1 MISLWDTWF
10 TTLGL
15 RYDRLDAFGN
25 ELTYRIGLLEL
36 RLLAQ
41 VRDINGRWNSQ
52 AFFSVRRY
60 YGT

>member
-1 MISLWDTWF
+1 MEPGQGTPLSDSSW
-10 TTLGL
+10 
-15 RYDRLDAFGN
+15 RN

-36 RLLAQ
+36 RLLAE

-60 YGT
+60 YGAT